1 MNNQIEE
8 LVETIR
14 DVTLL
19 RVEDIARVAEV
30 SPDMVGAA
38 LRREAAELP
47 MNAHGV
53 EVLDR
58 LCALAAAVVAADIPT
73 RGEDRTAH
81 AACALVE
88 AEAGAGE
95 LIPALAHV
103 LGWQSLSSSSG
114 LSLEILLELAGLRFR
129 ELRLRAEWPQLRA
142 AAVAGL
148 CADAE
153 GLALQA
159 WDVVAPLRRKMA
171 APAARVHA

>member
-1 MNNQIEE
+1 MNDQVKH
-8 LVETIR
+8 LVETIQA
-14 DVTLL
+14 VTLL
-19 RVEDIARVAEV
+19 GVEDMARVAEV

-38 LRREAAELP
+38 LRREAAGLP
-47 MNAHGV
+47 MNAHDI

-73 RGEDRTAH
+73 RGEDRAAH

-88 AEAGAGE
+88 AETGE

-103 LGWQSLSSSSG
+103 LGWQSLSSSSE
-114 LSLEILLELAGLRFR
+114 LSLAALLELAGLRFR

-148 CADAE
+148 CGDAE